1 MQTAADVTEPNPWND
16 LIELASTGCG
26 ALLRARAAR
35 CAVELAALRP
45 LHTRAE
51 PYARLVLHQ
60 GDQGEVML
68 AAWQRGGL
76 AAPHDHGLAR
86 GYVVMLEGRFLET
99 TYRFDGTELRASA
112 EREHGTGDLLDVPP
126 GLIHDLCAGE
136 DGLSLHVYVPRIHG
150 MRVYDTASRSTLRV
164 ADDCGA
170 WIPGTPETIL
180 ERRPWV
186 GRDAWTASP

>member
-1 MQTAADVTEPNPWND
+1 MHTTADVTQPNPWND
-16 LIELASTGCG
+16 LIELASTGRG
-26 ALLRARAAR
+26 ALLRARALR
-35 CAVELAALRP
+35 RAVELAALRP
-45 LHTRAE
+45 LHPRAE
-51 PYARLVLHQ
+51 PYARSVLHH

-86 GYVVMLEGRFLET
+86 GYVVILEGRFCET
-99 TYRFDGTELRASA
+99 TYRFDGAELRVSA
-112 EREHGTGDLLDVPP
+112 EREHGTGDLLEAPP
-126 GLIHDLCAGE
+126 GLIHDLFAAE

-150 MRVYDTASRSTLRV
+150 MRVYDPISRSTLRV

-170 WIPGTPETIL
+170 WIPRTPEAIL